1 MFLTLFGICFEL
13 FDSVMVSSF
22 VSFFP
27 LDHLL
32 DICRKLLI
40 FLLDL
45 PVDLLLEIYDI
56 SKVGRS
62 QEANMLSELHS

>member
-1 MFLTLFGICFEL
+1 MFLALFGICFEF
-13 FDSVMVSSF
+13 FDSIMVASF
-22 VSFFP
+22 VSF
-27 LDHLL
+27 LLLNHLL
-32 DICRKLLI
+32 DIRRKLLI

-45 PVDLLLEIYDI
+45 LVDLLLEIYDI